1 MAGTSNS
8 KRSSTSDTLARTAE
22 QLFEESKRLR
32 EQSDRLRQQAQTI
45 RKAIAERDR
54 SLKGR
59 RVSGRK

>member
-1 MAGTSNS
+1 MADKSKP

-59 RVSGRK
+59 RASGRK